1 MDKFRVLVSETVV
14 VLPLLYASNKGRPF
28 TARGA
33 VSRHHENRLH
43 IITRNLEDSKA

>member
-14 VLPLLYASNKGRPF
+14 VLPLLLYASNKDRPF

-33 VSRHHENRLH
+33 VSLV
-43 IITRNLEDSKA
+43 ITKTDYI